1 MEPIL
6 VKTQEIREWSN
17 EFRLIQPEAVRSMTQ
32 SMQSTGQLQPLILLK
47 NDDGYHIIDGIKRYR
62 AALELGLEALQ
73 SFVFE
78 VEVVMAKSMI
88 LHYNRHSSSLS
99 MYEQGLIVCSL
110 IHDHGM
116 SQREVARVL
125 RQSHSWVC
133 RRLSLIEKLL
143 PEVQDALRM
152 GTITVSHGRELVK
165 LPRGNQGQALEVV
178 TRERLT
184 SRECAIVVES
194 LLKAKNAQ
202 EAGYIYSHSREVIRG
217 GCRGDKIHDSR
228 LSDHGNRLLKARELL
243 RLQVNILGG
252 VLQSEHTAQL
262 PAEQKAMV
270 LPPMDELVAPM
281 SRLTDIIHKTLQ
293 SYER

>member
-1 MEPIL
+1 MDPMM

-17 EFRLIQPEAVRSMTQ
+17 EFRLIQPEAVRSMEL
-32 SMQSTGQLQPLILLK
+32 SMQSTGQLQPVILLK

-62 AALELGLEALQ
+62 AALELGLEELQ
-73 SFVFE
+73 SLVFE
-78 VEVVMAKSMI
+78 VDVVMAKAMI
-88 LHYNRHSSSLS
+88 LHYNRHSSSLT
-99 MYEQGLIVCSL
+99 MYEQGLIVGSL

-133 RRLSLIEKLL
+133 RRLSLIEKLR

-152 GTITVSHGRELVK
+152 GSITVSHGRELVK

-184 SRECAIVVES
+184 SRECAIVVER
-194 LLKAKNAQ
+194 LLKSKSAQ
-202 EAGYIYSHSREVIRG
+202 EAGYICSHSREVIRG
-217 GCRGDKIHDSR
+217 AMQGDKIHDSR

-252 VLQSEHTAQL
+252 VLQSEHTVQL
-262 PAEQKAMV
+262 TAEQKSIV

-281 SRLTDIIHKTLQ
+281 SRLSEIIHKTLQ